1 MKSIFKILT
10 PQLDADLGNEA
21 MLGIQDTVLAI
32 VSVGITLV
40 IAAMIIAQLQPLIHG
55 NDTESNSS
63 IQTVFSTMWSAIGL
77 LPVALIILADYAHK
91 AGNIIVFHNNNVVKL
106 LVVAPC
112 YLSGSVVREGDGVRF

>member
-77 LPVALIILADYAHK
+77 LPVALIILAA
-91 AGNIIVFHNNNVVKL
+91 AVILGAVGL
-106 LVVAPC
+106 LSPR
-112 YLSGSVVREGDGVRF
+112 SS

>member
-1 MKSIFKILT
+1 MKSLFKILT
-10 PQLDADLGNEA
+10 PQLDADLGNEV

-77 LPVALIILADYAHK
+77 LPVALIILAA
-91 AGNIIVFHNNNVVKL
+91 AVILGAVGL
-106 LVVAPC
+106 LSPR
-112 YLSGSVVREGDGVRF
+112 SS

>member
-1 MKSIFKILT
+1 MKSLFKILT

-77 LPVALIILADYAHK
+77 LPVALIILAA
-91 AGNIIVFHNNNVVKL
+91 AVILGAVGL
-106 LVVAPC
+106 LSPR
-112 YLSGSVVREGDGVRF
+112 SS